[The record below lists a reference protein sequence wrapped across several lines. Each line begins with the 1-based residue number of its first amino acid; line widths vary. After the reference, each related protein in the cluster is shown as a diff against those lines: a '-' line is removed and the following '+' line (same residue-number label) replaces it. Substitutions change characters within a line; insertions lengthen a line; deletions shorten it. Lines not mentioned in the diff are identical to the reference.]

1 MEVDLARVPRG
12 HQADR
17 LAGELRASVRSG
29 TLRAGTRLPASRTLA
44 GDLGVSRGVVVR
56 AYELLAAE
64 GYLLSRQGSGTTVAS
79 VAGGE
84 ELPPVT
90 PDRPVSNPGLPS
102 GDTFPRAAWARCASR
117 ALATLTDDELG
128 YGDPAGLPRL
138 REELA
143 RYLGRIR
150 SVLAPPERIVIVNG
164 FAQASRLVADVQR
177 ATGDPRI
184 GVEDPGSVGM
194 REQLVA
200 GGLTCVAIP
209 VDGDGLRVDALAASG
224 VRAVVVTPAHQFPT
238 GIVLAPE
245 RRHSLLQWARDG
257 GGLVVEDDYD
267 AEFRYDRTP
276 VGALQGLG
284 PDVVLYGGSVS
295 KTLAPGLR
303 LGWMAVPPPLLTA
316 YREAKYAAD
325 LSCGVLDQATLA
337 EFLARGEMDRHIRRM
352 AVEYRRRRDALAA
365 AAATH
370 LPGWTVAGTA
380 AGLHLV
386 LHPPIGDDEVLAA
399 AAQAAGLDARPLSRY
414 GVAAARPGLVVGYGH
429 QPAADLARA
438 VAAFGGRRS

>member
-1 MEVDLARVPRG
+1 
-12 HQADR
+12 
-17 LAGELRASVRSG
+17 
-29 TLRAGTRLPASRTLA
+29 
-44 GDLGVSRGVVVR
+44 
-56 AYELLAAE
+56 
-64 GYLLSRQGSGTTVAS
+64 
-79 VAGGE
+79 
-84 ELPPVT
+84 
-90 PDRPVSNPGLPS
+90 
-102 GDTFPRAAWARCASR
+102 
-117 ALATLTDDELG
+117 
-128 YGDPAGLPRL
+128 
-138 REELA
+138 
-143 RYLGRIR
+143 
-150 SVLAPPERIVIVNG
+150 VLAPPERIVIVNG
-164 FAQASRLVADVQR
+164 FAQASRLVADVLR

-184 GVEDPGSVGM
+184 GVEDPGSVGL

-245 RRHSLLQWARDG
+245 RRHSLLQWARDR

-267 AEFRYDRTP
+267 AEFRYDRSP

-303 LGWMAVPPPLLTA
+303 LGWMVVPPPLLTA

-325 LSCGVLDQATLA
+325 LACGVLDQATLA

-386 LHPPIGDDEVLAA
+386 LHPPGGDDEALAA

-414 GVAAARPGLVVGYGH
+414 GVAAPRPGLVVGYGH
-429 QPAADLARA
+429 QPAADLTCA
-438 VAAFGGRRS
+438 VAAFGGRRG